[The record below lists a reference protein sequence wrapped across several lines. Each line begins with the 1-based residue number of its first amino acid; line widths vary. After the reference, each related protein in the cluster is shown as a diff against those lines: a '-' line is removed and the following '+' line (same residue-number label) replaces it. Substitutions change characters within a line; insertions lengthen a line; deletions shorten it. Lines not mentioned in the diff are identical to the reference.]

1 MAFSGC
7 TSRLVYPASATLRSM
22 LLQFSSNI
30 SADEDELKFDATFS
44 CSIELQGDDYS
55 DYAVSDIE
63 TWITVSCSAIIE
75 DSIQSFDVRNIHIYK
90 RGEIPQRTGPQATR
104 NIVPV
109 IFQSDLD
116 AEAER
121 FLSKYC
127 AEALLE
133 PMELPIEKIAKEK
146 LGLEVLKGHRLT
158 HDFSIFGQI
167 CFSDSD
173 VEVYDLFDISKETVN
188 AKRGTIFVDAYTF
201 WERNLGCVN
210 NTIAHEV
217 FHW

>member
-1 MAFSGC
+1 MYNVSAS
-7 TSRLVYPASATLRSM
+7 SRHAPTH
-22 LLQFSSNI
+22 
-30 SADEDELKFDATFS
+30 K
-44 CSIELQGDDYS
+44 C
-55 DYAVSDIE
+55 AV
-63 TWITVSCSAIIE
+63 
-75 DSIQSFDVRNIHIYK
+75 
-90 RGEIPQRTGPQATR
+90 
-104 NIVPV
+104 
-109 IFQSDLD
+109 
-116 AEAER
+116 
-121 FLSKYC
+121 
-127 AEALLE
+127 
-133 PMELPIEKIAKEK
+133 PIEKIAKEK
-146 LGLEVLKGHRLT
+146 LGLEVFKGHRLT